1 MRNFTYVLVFLLE
14 IFITGCYSLYVDRSE
29 KTITVNTTPEGA
41 YVWDFSGT
49 KLLGQTPLT
58 FRMKADDYTRSRLLV
73 TKQGYH
79 DELVLVYDTFDGVG
93 FAFLDSLLVAPFIVD
108 LVTLSFNYGK
118 YCGDNFQVSMT
129 SASVPRPGDVI
140 GNGNVYYNNA
150 ASAQAII
157 EATNMNLKN
166 SNTPMINTP
175 QPPPVRPMVNSAV
188 KVQSS
193 PKPTYTPKQIP
204 QYQRIP
210 RASSFGR
217 SGNLP
222 STDWNTRQNTGLQRV
237 R

>member
-1 MRNFTYVLVFLLE
+1 MRSLMYVLVVFLGIL
-14 IFITGCYSLYVDRSE
+14 ITGCHSFYVDRRE

-49 KLLGQTPLT
+49 KLLGRTPLT
-58 FRMKADDYTRSRLLV
+58 FRMKADDYTRSRLFV

-79 DELVLVYDTFDGVG
+79 DESVLVYDNFDGMG
-93 FAFLDSLLVAPFIVD
+93 FALLDGLLVAPFIVD
-108 LVTLSFNYGK
+108 LATFSLNYGK
-118 YCGDNFQVSMT
+118 YCGDNFQISMT

-140 GNGNVYYNNA
+140 GNGDVHYNNA

-157 EATNMNLKN
+157 DATNMSLKN
-166 SNTPMINTP
+166 SNASIINSP
-175 QPPPVRPMVNSAV
+175 RSSSVRPMVNSAV

-193 PKPTYTPKQIP
+193 SKPTYTPKPIP

>member
-1 MRNFTYVLVFLLE
+1 MS
-14 IFITGCYSLYVDRSE
+14 IKSLKIGE
-29 KTITVNTTPEGA
+29 
-41 YVWDFSGT
+41 
-49 KLLGQTPLT
+49 
-58 FRMKADDYTRSRLLV
+58 LLV
-73 TKQGYH
+73 PRNMVSSRFNLKG
-79 DELVLVYDTFDGVG
+79 
-93 FAFLDSLLVAPFIVD
+93 AIKSSL
-108 LVTLSFNYGK
+108 S
-118 YCGDNFQVSMT
+118 S
-129 SASVPRPGDVI
+129 S
-140 GNGNVYYNNA
+140 
-150 ASAQAII
+150 
-157 EATNMNLKN
+157 NLKN